1 VPRPRYALCVL
12 CGNFRVGVV
21 LFSSEFF
28 LSGFGFAAQCP
39 PIVIFPRLRILNLI
53 GIVYTGFEAQD
64 IESVH
69 GMVEAFE
76 VQLL

>member
-1 VPRPRYALCVL
+1 MLRPRYAFAFFATT
-12 CGNFRVGVV
+12 FRVGVV
-21 LFSSEFF
+21 LFSVANSSYMVSASP
-28 LSGFGFAAQCP
+28 LCP
-39 PIVIFPRLRILNLI
+39 PIVIFPRLRILNVI